1 MVDVVL
7 VVACVC
13 QYVCGGAGAAIHTQV
28 EVVVLSVAESDQSTN
43 NVDERCWLSQQS
55 CEHKDGQRSISS
67 RAAAPRREFDVRMA
81 EAFLPMYF
89 FW

>member
-13 QYVCGGAGAAIHTQV
+13 QYVCGDRRAAIHTQV
-28 EVVVLSVAESDQSTN
+28 EVVVLSVTESDESTD
-43 NVDERCWLSQQS
+43 NVDERCWSSQQS
-55 CEHKDGQRSISS
+55 CMYKNWQRSILP
-67 RAAAPRREFDVRMA
+67 RDAALRREFDVRMA
-81 EAFLPMYF
+81 EAFLPMYL

>member
-28 EVVVLSVAESDQSTN
+28 EVVVLSVAESDQSTD
-43 NVDERCWLSQQS
+43 NVDERCWLSQ
-55 CEHKDGQRSISS
+55 
-67 RAAAPRREFDVRMA
+67 
-81 EAFLPMYF
+81 
-89 FW
+89 